1 MLLSDKK
8 KSCFPCQERGAESA
22 LRGDHSAAIRA
33 WDSALAL
40 SPDNAA
46 VLHELKAQV
55 YLERDRAWDAV
66 QSASKAASLAPSWP
80 EGHVTLGRSQLNL
93 GEVMSHVCTK
103 RVTEQTLCAC
113 VLVSEDFVW
122 MSELAPHS
130 AADADS
136 VSVLLHELISLL
148 PPQPELALTSMERAL
163 ALSPGHAEAAA
174 ELAELRVLVL
184 RRRAVGMPGGRRMQ
198 VSEAGMSQDSS

>member
-1 MLLSDKK
+1 MVSFSLGGKNKVAKVAAAIPAFSESAEESAASRVLSPEETQIEAQELQVRSPRFAVYYAPHKRTNNKLCLAFTQVLLL
-8 KSCFPCQERGAESA
+8 QERGSESA

-40 SPDNAA
+40 SPSSAA

-93 GEVMSHVCTK
+93 GEVM
-103 RVTEQTLCAC
+103 R
-113 VLVSEDFVW
+113 
-122 MSELAPHS
+122 
-130 AADADS
+130 
-136 VSVLLHELISLL
+136 
-148 PPQPELALTSMERAL
+148 
-163 ALSPGHAEAAA
+163 
-174 ELAELRVLVL
+174 
-184 RRRAVGMPGGRRMQ
+184 
-198 VSEAGMSQDSS
+198 